1 VKQVR
6 PTINHYLP
14 TIMIQTK
21 KWLFAIAITSL
32 GFVQSCYYD
41 KEEILY
47 PGSTT
52 PVDCTTVQ
60 AGFAADVQPLIL
72 SKCAISG
79 CHDAGGA
86 SGGVLLTNYAQIS
99 GKKDRIN
106 ARALVEKSMPPT
118 GPLTSDEAAKIK
130 CWIDAGA
137 PNN

>member
-1 VKQVR
+1 MKQML
-6 PTINHYLP
+6 TIRCLF
-14 TIMIQTK
+14 TIGIFSM
-21 KWLFAIAITSL
+21 LVL
-32 GFVQSCYYD
+32 GGCYYD

-60 AGFAADVQPLIL
+60 SGFAADVQPLII
-72 SKCAISG
+72 SKCAIPG
-79 CHDAGGA
+79 CHDASGA
-86 SGGVLLTNYAQIS
+86 SGGVILQSHAQMS

-106 ARALVEKSMPPT
+106 TRAVVDKTMPPT
-118 GPLTSDEAAKIK
+118 GPLTPAEAAKIK